1 MEPVQHSSEPGGV
14 GNILVTAD
22 QDLVEHCLMEEAP
35 RELPEDDQQAEVVAT
50 DQHHADDRDQE
61 EEGVEELPGL
71 EPPEGE

>member
-1 MEPVQHSSEPGGV
+1 
-14 GNILVTAD
+14 
-22 QDLVEHCLMEEAP
+22 MEEAP

-61 EEGVEELPGL
+61 EEGVEDLPGL